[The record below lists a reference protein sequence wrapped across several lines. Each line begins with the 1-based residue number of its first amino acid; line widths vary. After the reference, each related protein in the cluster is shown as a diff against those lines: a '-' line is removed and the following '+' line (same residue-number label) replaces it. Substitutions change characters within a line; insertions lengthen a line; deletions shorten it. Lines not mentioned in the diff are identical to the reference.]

1 MLGSQRSKRW
11 SSGRPQPLGVALF
24 GQQALGKINTLFQL
38 TEAVLHFIQFRVSG
52 WLTNGSRLSCGAKA
66 GGRKR
71 PALRYE
77 LVGAQ
82 TDASSESRP
91 RQLQALV
98 RPHRTNQ
105 RLERRH
111 GNSTT
116 RYTTALSSMCSR

>member
-1 MLGSQRSKRW
+1 MREERGRPPQEQRPARGPQGRSQRSTW
-11 SSGRPQPLGVALF
+11 EPTF
-24 GQQALGKINTLFQL
+24 
-38 TEAVLHFIQFRVSG
+38 AVDLLAVP
-52 WLTNGSRLSCGAKA
+52 NGSRLSCGAKA

-82 TDASSESRP
+82 THASPESRP

-105 RLERRH
+105 RLEGRDRKSV
-111 GNSTT
+111 G
-116 RYTTALSSMCSR
+116 